1 MHVCPVKNEH
11 IPKIIG
17 LRQSQTLMESK
28 FPEELNQ
35 FFKNMETNSNPWGF
49 GSATRADWAEDLNI
63 KILSENPDVDILFWV
78 GCAGAFDERSKKVTL
93 SMVKILQEA
102 GINFGILGLEEN
114 CCGDQV
120 RRLGN
125 EYMFQMFAQQNIETL
140 KNYHVK
146 KILVTCPHGFNTFKN
161 DYPALAKTMEIDWDI
176 EVVHHSQ
183 LISELIETGKLT
195 LKQEVESS
203 VTFHDP
209 CYMGRHNK
217 VVAPPRSVLT
227 QTGAQIKEM
236 KKNRYHSLCCG
247 AGGGLMWTEENL
259 GTRVNHTR
267 TDHALATGAGTICTA
282 CPFCMTML
290 DDGVKDKG
298 KEEEFKVK
306 DIAEIVAQCL

>member
-1 MHVCPVKNEH
+1 M
-11 IPKIIG
+11 
-17 LRQSQTLMESK
+17 
-28 FPEELNQ
+28 
-35 FFKNMETNSNPWGF
+35 
-49 GSATRADWAEDLNI
+49 D
-63 KILSENPDVDILFWV
+63 
-78 GCAGAFDERSKKVTL
+78 
-93 SMVKILQEA
+93 
-102 GINFGILGLEEN
+102 
-114 CCGDQV
+114 
-120 RRLGN
+120 
-125 EYMFQMFAQQNIETL
+125 
-140 KNYHVK
+140 
-146 KILVTCPHGFNTFKN
+146 
-161 DYPALAKTMEIDWDI
+161 IDWDI
-176 EVVHHSQ
+176 EVVHHTQ
-183 LISELIETGKLT
+183 LIDELIAAGKLK
-195 LKQEVESS
+195 LKQKVESS

-217 VVAPPRSVLT
+217 VVAPPRTVLT

-267 TDHALATGAGTICTA
+267 TDHALAAGAGTICTA